1 MSGRTKRILYTVFD
15 CILWLGAIVGVA
27 LILLYAVPSE
37 NGRLVL
43 ADRISCYALL
53 CCVLLRVP
61 VLLHE
66 LGHLL
71 FGLLVGMKP
80 ISFTVSLFRIAGGRI
95 KFIGYSQ
102 TAGATEA
109 VPNNG
114 KHVRGK
120 FITFA
125 LGGGVLNLLV
135 GGVMLAL
142 FLILPYHA
150 GLLFCGLLALFFL
163 AEGIRAFLPC
173 ELPAGKTDGA
183 RVIGALKRAPEEE
196 VLLRVLTA
204 QGILYRGNFSE
215 LPQELLFE
223 APVVRE
229 DSPQYH
235 ALLELQY
242 RYLLSAGE
250 NARAV
255 RALNRLES
263 LSEYFSEEQNRLLQC
278 ELAYCACA
286 LAEEPNAAKAQ
297 ELLEE
302 GEKGCAAYY
311 RAAAAIAA
319 AQNEPTADLLAAA
332 ERAQKKEPLNG
343 VRALERAL
351 LSRFKRA

>member
-1 MSGRTKRILYTVFD
+1 MSGRAKRILYTVLD
-15 CILWLGAIVGVA
+15 CILWMGAIVGVA
-27 LILLYAVPSE
+27 LVLLYAVPSE
-37 NGRLVL
+37 NGRPAL
-43 ADRISCYALL
+43 ADRIACYAIA

-71 FGLLVGMKP
+71 FGLFVGMKP
-80 ISFTVSLFRIAGGRI
+80 VAFTVSLFRIAGGRI

-109 VPNNG
+109 VPKNG
-114 KHVRGK
+114 KHVRAK
-120 FITFA
+120 FIVFA
-125 LGGGVLNLLV
+125 LGGGVLDLLF

-142 FLILPYHA
+142 FLCLPYHA

-163 AEGIRAFLPC
+163 AEGIRSFLPAQ
-173 ELPAGKTDGA
+173 LPAGKTDGA
-183 RVIGALKRAPEEE
+183 LVLGVLKRAPEEE

-204 QGILYRGNFSE
+204 QGILYRGHFSE
-215 LPQELLFE
+215 LSQALLFE

-229 DSPQYH
+229 DCPQYH

-242 RYLLSAGE
+242 CYLLSTGE
-250 NARAV
+250 KVRAES
-255 RALNRLES
+255 ALNRLES
-263 LSEYFSEEQNRLLQC
+263 LSEYFSEEQSRVLKC

-286 LAEEPNAAKAQ
+286 LDEEPNAAKAQ
-297 ELLEE
+297 GLLEE

-319 AQNEPTADLLAAA
+319 LQGEQTADLLAAA
-332 ERAQKKEPLNG
+332 EKAQKKEPLAG
-343 VRALERAL
+343 VRALEKTL
-351 LSRFKRA
+351 LSGIKKA